1 MGEELSLQLPWNGVY
16 ADEANDAQEDAWD
29 STWADDTA
37 YPILADSADELL
49 NRTTRTCS
57 LVTSTLRAHG
67 DEAMPVV
74 KSYKHLGGYLDAR
87 AGGKAEVRYRLSMA
101 AVAFGAAR
109 GLILQNRSI
118 PLLTR
123 GSLFEV
129 VVGTT
134 FVGVVARHLELLLW
148 KTE

>member
-1 MGEELSLQLPWNGVY
+1 MIKASVIMHV
-16 ADEANDAQEDAWD
+16 AAAAAEAGQHKGGIFSSGQPEIWWED
-29 STWADDTA
+29 
-37 YPILADSADELL
+37 
-49 NRTTRTCS
+49 
-57 LVTSTLRAHG
+57 LR
-67 DEAMPVV
+67 EAMPVV

-118 PLLTR
+118 PLPTR

-129 VVGTT
+129 VAGTT